1 MRRIICSIAPC
12 FTTAILLASPCEFQ
26 TSGDP
31 RNGLQ
36 FLAMIQVPDI
46 GVASALGQIRG
57 LAQAGGYKVG
67 NDLIT
72 GSSGELS
79 FVQESSRPP
88 LIIRAVADSNGR
100 VSLSLKLA
108 KGQQASPA
116 DVQSELC
123 GILVKLKGGKEGQ
136 TIAAAA
142 RNKSSVNQ
150 PIVTK
155 AEDLS
160 QAIGKEIKAA
170 MAPADNKGKMTK
182 LLIGVNR
189 SATPRD
195 HAEAFAPIR
204 AKYIGQQYR
213 VDGILHIVSR
223 GFMGREME
231 ISFLVTP
238 KRGLLGIRQDREFNN
253 LNFQIKGS
261 FAKGQEAYFATL
273 AEGDS
278 VTITGIVSE
287 INRSEMVLSDCRQA
301 NQ

>member
-1 MRRIICSIAPC
+1 MKRIIRTIALC
-12 FTTAILLASPCEFQ
+12 FTSVVLLASPCEFQ

-36 FLAMIQVPDI
+36 FLAMIQVPDM

-57 LAQAGGYKVG
+57 LALAGGYKVG

-72 GSSGELS
+72 GNSGELS
-79 FVQESSRPP
+79 FTQESSRPP
-88 LIIRAVADSNGR
+88 LIIRAVADSSGR

-108 KGQQASPA
+108 KGQQARPE

-123 GILVKLKGGKEGQ
+123 GILAKLKGGKEGQ
-136 TIAAAA
+136 TIAASAQG
-142 RNKSSVNQ
+142 KSNVN
-150 PIVTK
+150 PLIVTK
-155 AEDLS
+155 AVDLS

-170 MAPADNKGKMTK
+170 MAPADNKGKVARFM
-182 LLIGVNR
+182 IGVNR
-189 SATPRD
+189 SATPREF
-195 HAEAFAPIR
+195 AEAFAPIR
-204 AKYIGQQYR
+204 AKYIGQKYR

-238 KRGLLGIRQDREFNN
+238 KRGLLGIRQDAEFNN

-278 VTITGIVSE
+278 VTITGTVSE
-287 INRSEMVLSDCRQA
+287 INRSELLLSDCRQA
-301 NQ
+301 E